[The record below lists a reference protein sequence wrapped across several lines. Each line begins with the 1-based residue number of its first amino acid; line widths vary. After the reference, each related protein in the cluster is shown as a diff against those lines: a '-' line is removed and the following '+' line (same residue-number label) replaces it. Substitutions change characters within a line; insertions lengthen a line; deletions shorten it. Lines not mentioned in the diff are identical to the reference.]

1 MAQEFLALD
10 GYSRPLPD
18 YRQRALAARFGVAN
32 QAAVTFGAGLSATI
46 ATLALVNPAASG
58 KNLLIRSASF
68 AFNGAPAAACTI
80 HLCIGTNLGSLGTPT
95 TITVQNALVGS
106 SAVAPVG
113 VAYSAVTMGAAPV
126 IIRPLTSVGAASSIT
141 PAPAQ
146 VNLDGEIIL
155 KPATF
160 LTFQSLAAA
169 VGFCGLVWEELTEW

>member
-1 MAQEFLALD
+1 MAQEYLALD

-18 YRQRALAARFGVAN
+18 YRQRALANRYGAAN

-58 KNLLIRSASF
+58 KNLLIRSANF
-68 AFNGAPAAACTI
+68 AFSAAPAAATAI

-95 TITVQNALVGS
+95 TITVQNLLVGS

-126 IIRPLTSVGAASSIT
+126 IIRPLVSIVAASSIT
-141 PAPAQ
+141 PAA
-146 VNLDGEIIL
+146 VNDKVDGDIIL
-155 KPATF
+155 KPGTF
-160 LTFQSLAAA
+160 LTFQSLVAAA
-169 VGFCGLVWEELTEW
+169 GFCGLTWEELTEW